1 MVNKVTLIGRLGKDP
16 EKRALPSGAVYVR
29 FSLAT
34 NESYKDK
41 EGNWQDQ
48 TEWHNI
54 IMWRES
60 AERAE
65 RQLKKGMLVYIE
77 GKLTHRTWQDQD
89 GKTNN
94 MTEIAA
100 NTFRKLEKSE
110 GGNSGGYNSYPEPE
124 ETGVGYSNNNDNKG
138 SNETP
143 PIDTGGDDNDDL
155 PF

>member
-54 IMWRES
+54 IMWREM

-65 RQLKKGMLVYIE
+65 RNLKKGMLVYIG
-77 GKLTHRTWQDQD
+77 GKLTHRSWQDQD

-100 NTFRKLEKSE
+100 NIFRTLEKRE
-110 GGNSGGYNSYPEPE
+110 GSGGSYSPLPEPE
-124 ETGVGYSNNNDNKG
+124 EASTGYSKDNKD
-138 SNETP
+138 SNESSP
-143 PIDTGGDDNDDL
+143 VDTGGDNDDL

>member
-16 EKRALPSGAVYVR
+16 EVRTLDNGASIAK

-41 EGNWQDQ
+41 GGEWQTL

-54 IMWRES
+54 IMWRDM

-65 RQLKKGMLVYIE
+65 KQLKKGYLVYID
-77 GKLTHRTWQDQD
+77 GKLTNRSWQDES
-89 GKTNN
+89 GNTKYI
-94 MTEIAA
+94 TEVRA
-100 NTFRKLEKSE
+100 NSFRLLK
-110 GGNSGGYNSYPEPE
+110 E
-124 ETGVGYSNNNDNKG
+124 ETNMEK
-138 SNETP
+138 TP
-143 PIDTGGDDNDDL
+143 VDDTTTQEAVDTPDIL